1 MTISE
6 NTNPPPPVACLEIV
20 GAIAVFSC
28 NDFDIEIVG
37 DQHSITM
44 KVPDPG
50 GYKKVKAEYLVEPIM
65 SILKE
70 DY

>member
-1 MTISE
+1 MIDAE
-6 NTNPPPPVACLEIV
+6 NTRQKDSSRLTLV
-20 GAIAVFSC
+20 GLTALFESD
-28 NDFDIEIVG
+28 DFDIEIVG
-37 DQHSITM
+37 DEYQIIM

-50 GYKKVKAEYLVEPIM
+50 GYKKVKAQHLVDPIM